1 MRRANAI
8 TLVGLLAIVAFMGI
22 LTAYSVELYVVFC
35 RITGYGGTTQITERA
50 SDRIVERY
58 ITIRFN
64 ADTNAALPWRFEPVR
79 DSITI
84 RAGQRALAFYRS

>member
-1 MRRANAI
+1 
-8 TLVGLLAIVAFMGI
+8 MGT
-22 LTAYSVELYVVFC
+22 LTAYSVELYAVFC

-64 ADTNAALPWRFEPVR
+64 ADTNAALPWRF
-79 DSITI
+79 
-84 RAGQRALAFYRS
+84 

>member
-1 MRRANAI
+1 
-8 TLVGLLAIVAFMGI
+8 MGT
-22 LTAYSVELYVVFC
+22 LTAYSVELYAVFC

-79 DSITI
+79 DSIKSARDNRRWRFTVPNPMP
-84 RAGQRALAFYRS
+84 RGLWWGPPHLM